1 MNCFERILVPVDF
14 TINTDV
20 AVKKAIQLATPGSTV
35 LYLLHIK
42 QPHIFNRV
50 FPPPAQQKDT
60 SCFHLLKWEQ
70 RIRKMQ
76 PELDVVTEVSQHEN
90 IEKAIISFADKIKAS
105 LVIIGK
111 KSRHSFLPF
120 LNTVISS
127 NITAAC
133 GCPVLTAKPGSIE
146 QGVSSIVMPVTELF
160 PTRKMDL
167 LSALNTR
174 ASLQVHLLYILNE
187 DQLTNEQT
195 ASALLLC
202 MRFIRNRFNC
212 SVQHQLI
219 HSNNKAMAILRY
231 AEKINADMLL
241 VNLET
246 ETAID
251 NWISKKDITDILRP
265 ASQLQ
270 VLRVQSHLK
279 N

>member
-1 MNCFERILVPVDF
+1 
-14 TINTDV
+14 
-20 AVKKAIQLATPGSTV
+20 
-35 LYLLHIK
+35 
-42 QPHIFNRV
+42 
-50 FPPPAQQKDT
+50 
-60 SCFHLLKWEQ
+60 
-70 RIRKMQ
+70 
-76 PELDVVTEVSQHEN
+76 VV
-90 IEKAIISFADKIKAS
+90 
-105 LVIIGK
+105 
-111 KSRHSFLPF
+111 
-120 LNTVISS
+120 SS